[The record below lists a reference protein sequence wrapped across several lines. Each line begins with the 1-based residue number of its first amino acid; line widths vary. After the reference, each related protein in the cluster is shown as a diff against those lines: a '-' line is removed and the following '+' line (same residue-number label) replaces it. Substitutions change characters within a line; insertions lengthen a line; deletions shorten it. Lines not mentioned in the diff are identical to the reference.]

1 MVEFPEVMH
10 AEIASRH
17 IILDAELQARN
28 LRGAIGNPPPNFLKT
43 YVFTRYSNKLDHFA
57 HPLPSISVGCHP
69 AEFYTTCPGE
79 RVLTVTRFK
88 VTFVP
93 LRLCYED
100 TCTCSSKDAENLTTY
115 AYVLWCSQII
125 CIRPYSLNTVI
136 VFHSVNELSNFAV
149 SVWLMACYATMFS
162 HFT

>member
-1 MVEFPEVMH
+1 MQS
-10 AEIASRH
+10 SRP
-17 IILDAELQARN
+17 AT
-28 LRGAIGNPPPNFLKT
+28 RGGQSGIPLPNFLKT
-43 YVFTRYSNKLDHFA
+43 CAVIRYSNKLDHFA
-57 HPLPSISVGCHP
+57 HPLPSISVGWDP
-69 AEFYTTCPGE
+69 AELYTTCPGK
-79 RVLTVTRFK
+79 RVLVGTTFK